1 MVSTLTGSTQ
11 DHVRCWLV
19 SKAGTQ
25 AVSWGL
31 ETGMLLTLTGDL
43 KPVLGRWCQRTCLEC
58 GDCSL
63 HGRVDVGVVE
73 IGQRAVFLEG
83 GQQPGIGS
91 G

>member
-1 MVSTLTGSTQ
+1 VLVGS
-11 DHVRCWLV
+11 DARE
-19 SKAGTQ
+19 S
-25 AVSWGL
+25 
-31 ETGMLLTLTGDL
+31 
-43 KPVLGRWCQRTCLEC
+43 

-63 HGRVDVGVVE
+63 HAGVDVGVVE